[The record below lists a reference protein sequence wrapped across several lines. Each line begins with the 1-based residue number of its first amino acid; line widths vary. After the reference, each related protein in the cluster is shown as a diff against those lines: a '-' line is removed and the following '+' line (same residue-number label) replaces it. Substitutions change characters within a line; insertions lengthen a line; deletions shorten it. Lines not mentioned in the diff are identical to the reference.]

1 MKSRLVLNVV
11 VLLLGGCRVASSSPA
26 RIETRAPA
34 SADSASRSGGS
45 ESLALSPPSGDAEV
59 DQRIRRLQAVTRVR
73 TRALE
78 AWLELGDA
86 WVTKARESSDP
97 GFYVNADACASR
109 VLELS
114 PNNTLGL
121 NLRTQVLLN
130 GHRFEEARNL
140 AHDVTTRDP
149 GLAAAWGNLSDA
161 WLELGDYSRAK
172 EAAERM
178 LDLKPNLP
186 SYSRISY
193 LAFLEGDHATAQE
206 AIRLAVD
213 ASDPNNREVRA
224 WVLVQA
230 ASLFWHRGDYEG
242 ADAGYR
248 VALESL
254 SEYPPALVGR
264 ARVALAR
271 RDPKT
276 AASLLSRALERSPLV
291 ETAWLLGEAEEQ
303 LGHSDGALR
312 AFARAEAEGKA
323 GDPRSLS
330 LMWSARGERP
340 DEALRLAQAERAR
353 RGDIYTEDAVAWAL
367 YRNGRAADAVGTARN
382 VLRLG
387 TPDAR
392 LQFHAGAIE
401 LAAGDRARGRAL
413 LRAALA
419 QNPEFDPRGAREA
432 RELLVQ
438 R

>member
-1 MKSRLVLNVV
+1 M
-11 VLLLGGCRVASSSPA
+11 ASSEAPRVES
-26 RIETRAPA
+26 RAP
-34 SADSASRSGGS
+34 SRADVASRSG
-45 ESLALSPPSGDAEV
+45 ESSSIALSAPSGDGEV
-59 DQRIRRLQAVTRVR
+59 DRRIRRLQAAARAR
-73 TRALE
+73 SRALE
-78 AWLELGDA
+78 PWLELGEA

-114 PNNTLGL
+114 PDNALGL

-130 GHRFEEARNL
+130 GHRFEEARDL

-149 GLAAAWGNLSDA
+149 GVAAAWGNLSDA

-172 EAAERM
+172 EAAGRM

-193 LAFLEGDHATAQE
+193 LAFLEGDHATAKE
-206 AIRLAVD
+206 AIRLAID

-224 WVLVQA
+224 WALVQA

-248 VALESL
+248 VALASL
-254 SEYPPALVGR
+254 PEYPPALVGR

-271 RDPKT
+271 RDAKT
-276 AASLLSRALERSPLV
+276 AASLLSVALERSPLV

-303 LGHSDGALR
+303 LGHADGARR
-312 AFARAEAEGKA
+312 AFARAESEGKT
-323 GDPRSLS
+323 GDPRGLS
-330 LMWSARGERP
+330 TMWSARGERS
-340 DEALRLAQAERAR
+340 DEALRLAEAERAK

-367 YRNGRAADAVGTARN
+367 YRNGRAAEAVGRARN

-419 QNPEFDPRGAREA
+419 QNPEFDPRGSREA
-432 RELLVQ
+432 RELLAK